1 MNPIFIDVL
10 ITTYNSEKYIRETID
25 SVLNQTYE
33 NFRIIIV
40 DDCSTDKTFD
50 ICKKY
55 KKKYRDKIK
64 LYKLKKNSASA
75 AIPRNFGIKKC
86 KSDYI
91 AFLDSDDIWM
101 KNKLEYQVSKI
112 INLPKIIFTNCKYF
126 KNKEIFNSPLYYFR
140 ILLQI
145 IFLYLIKKNR
155 EWLFLYNPIAFS
167 SVIIHKSIFTKYQFN
182 NSLNFVGIED
192 LELWFNILK
201 ISKIK
206 IIYLSKPLVLIRRRS
221 KSLHSDYNLQ
231 TIKSI
236 NLISNIYLNKKN
248 FINIYIFLTSIAYKS
263 IRPLLKKA
271 LNYFKLNFNKFI
283 LSISLT
289 IYLIFFS
296 PLFEL
301 IGKKL
306 LVDTIDKKNISNV
319 IIYSGHEWESY
330 ESQGYKYRFEDL
342 RNILKYNR
350 DIQIF
355 ILGRTQVI
363 SEQRIIQSLLQTEG
377 IKKEKIE
384 IIYDDLGSSSKNL
397 ENLYNKLSKKN
408 VNEILFVS
416 SPYLTKRVKLLW
428 IKYSKKIDIHFYK
441 TVDWPEDKLGFLAK
455 SNKKKYYFI

>member
-140 ILLQI
+140 IFLQI

-236 NLISNIYLNKKN
+236 NLIS
-248 FINIYIFLTSIAYKS
+248 
-263 IRPLLKKA
+263 
-271 LNYFKLNFNKFI
+271 
-283 LSISLT
+283 
-289 IYLIFFS
+289 
-296 PLFEL
+296 
-301 IGKKL
+301 
-306 LVDTIDKKNISNV
+306 D
-319 IIYSGHEWESY
+319 
-330 ESQGYKYRFEDL
+330 
-342 RNILKYNR
+342 
-350 DIQIF
+350 
-355 ILGRTQVI
+355 
-363 SEQRIIQSLLQTEG
+363 
-377 IKKEKIE
+377 
-384 IIYDDLGSSSKNL
+384 
-397 ENLYNKLSKKN
+397 
-408 VNEILFVS
+408 
-416 SPYLTKRVKLLW
+416 
-428 IKYSKKIDIHFYK
+428 
-441 TVDWPEDKLGFLAK
+441 
-455 SNKKKYYFI
+455 